1 MNSIDYEKIYCE
13 NEKLA
18 YKFGTSYNILHDDD
32 MMQNIKMSLFRAVK
46 TYDKSKGI
54 AFSTYAYKIMYNEY
68 MYSFR
73 DKNLKIK
80 YVNNEF
86 YDVDDNVAS
95 IFELIPDCRNKD
107 AFDIVCEKEIME
119 AIYKYLDTLEEKYK
133 NLYIDY
139 YINNINQNVL
149 ANKYNISQAQ
159 ISRKIKN
166 ITRKLQIVLEEF
178 K

>member
-1 MNSIDYEKIYCE
+1 MNSIDYEKMYCE

-46 TYDKSKGI
+46 SYDKSKGI

-80 YVNNEF
+80 YVNTEF
-86 YDVDDNVAS
+86 LDINDNVAS

-107 AFDIVCEKEIME
+107 AFEVVCEKEIMSV
-119 AIYKYLDTLEEKYK
+119 IYEYLETLELKYK
-133 NLYIDY
+133 DLYIDY
-139 YINNINQNVL
+139 YINAINQNIL
-149 ANKYNISQAQ
+149 AQKYNISQAQ
-159 ISRKIKN
+159 ISRKIKT
-166 ITRKLQIVLEEF
+166 ITNKLRVILEEY